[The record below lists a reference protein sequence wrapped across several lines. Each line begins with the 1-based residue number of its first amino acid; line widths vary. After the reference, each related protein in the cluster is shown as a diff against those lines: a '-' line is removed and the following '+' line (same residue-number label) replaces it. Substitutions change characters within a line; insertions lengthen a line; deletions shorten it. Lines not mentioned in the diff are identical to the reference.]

1 MHIVPNKIT
10 NNILNIY
17 RLVKGTSIQFVDV
30 IPNKECNYYD
40 CHNNCF
46 NSGFEQIKGYY
57 VVMDI
62 SIGCYNLV
70 KHSVIRKNDKLV
82 DITPTTVDK
91 ILFIEGTNLS
101 HNVYSYIGDYMHPN
115 YSEFKNL
122 PETVKDYYIYGLI
135 DPIKDEIFYIGK
147 GKKNIGLNHI
157 NNHTQN
163 KINEIHKLGYKVGVT
178 FLERNIEDEDEAY
191 ILELSYIK
199 KYELN
204 KIKRTGNNVTKNK
217 FTKK

>member
-30 IPNKECNYYD
+30 IPGKECNYYD

-46 NSGFEQIKGYY
+46 NSGFEQLKGYY
-57 VVMDI
+57 IVMDI

-147 GKKNIGLNHI
+147 GKKNRWLEHI
-157 NNHTQN
+157 KKPQNDKNKHRQN
-163 KINEIHKLGYKVGVT
+163 KRKKIHRLG
-178 FLERNIEDEDEAY
+178 
-191 ILELSYIK
+191 
-199 KYELN
+199 
-204 KIKRTGNNVTKNK
+204 
-217 FTKK
+217 